1 LRFLAAAPTCGKVR
15 DAEPGRKGGAWR
27 RRACFNGLPE
37 LAFPRASSYSKGVR
51 GASPIDRLVE
61 SLKGLPG
68 VGEKS
73 AARLAYFLLGAPDAQ
88 VAELA
93 CAIARL
99 KQDTALCERCFDLTD
114 RSPCRI
120 CQDPKR
126 DASSICV
133 VEEPADLVSIERS
146 GSFRGHYHVLGGALS
161 PIDGVGS
168 EDLRIAELE
177 QRVRRGGVREVILAT
192 NPNAEGD
199 ATAHDLA
206 DRLRDAEVEVSRIA
220 YGMPL
225 GGDLEYADHVTV
237 GRSLENRRKLR

>member
-1 LRFLAAAPTCGKVR
+1 V
-15 DAEPGRKGGAWR
+15 
-27 RRACFNGLPE
+27 
-37 LAFPRASSYSKGVR
+37 RAS
-51 GASPIDRLVE
+51 SPIDRLVE
-61 SLKGLPG
+61 SLKRLPG
-68 VGEKS
+68 IGEKS
-73 AARLAYFLLGAPDAQ
+73 AQRLTYHLLGAPDAH

-93 CAIARL
+93 SALARL

-126 DASSICV
+126 DASLICV
-133 VEEPADLVSIERS
+133 VEEPADLVSVENS

-161 PIDGVGS
+161 PIDGVAA

-177 QRVRRGGVREVILAT
+177 QRVRQGGIREVILAT

-199 ATAHDLA
+199 ATAHYIA
-206 DRLRDAEVEVSRIA
+206 DRLRQLSVAVSRIA

-237 GRSLENRRKLR
+237 GRSMENRRKVD